1 MTATGKV
8 STFSMN
14 FFFDKRLG
22 YLVSTPGLDS
32 ALESLEVKAGDGL
45 QVVLQY
51 GTSPDSSVP
60 SSVVTAPAWT
70 SENLPAAATMTLGIK
85 AEGDYSDGDLLASVS
100 TWTHDSAA
108 KTYTAELDLN
118 TTQINTLLARNDS
131 NSGNDVAAIEN
142 AQLELTFIES
152 SGGKPTSSVNDVL
165 VTIKHDILLG
175 GEGTPS
181 NAGDPDEYLLKS
193 DAIEFIPEVTSQI
206 GGTSADLDNVFTTT
220 RTVGEVV
227 AFVDADTSNQL
238 RFYQLTSG
246 TDAES
251 APDVIRPDDYSA
263 STNQKIWKVRSTGGS
278 GSSSNQFFQSEVI
291 LNRSEEIDSWYN
303 SINADTGTGQLEPIL
318 IATQNVKV
326 TKISFAYLE
335 YNGSGDAYDTVTLD
349 FGIRN
354 ATDGSSDTSLTSIS
368 WDISQ
373 NSGVTATGLNLTVNQ
388 GQVMGLGFESS
399 NTTSFA
405 TSGEYSGLIV
415 SVFFENA

>member
-1 MTATGKV
+1 M
-8 STFSMN
+8 
-14 FFFDKRLG
+14 
-22 YLVSTPGLDS
+22 
-32 ALESLEVKAGDGL
+32 
-45 QVVLQY
+45 
-51 GTSPDSSVP
+51 
-60 SSVVTAPAWT
+60 
-70 SENLPAAATMTLGIK
+70 
-85 AEGDYSDGDLLASVS
+85 
-100 TWTHDSAA
+100 
-108 KTYTAELDLN
+108 
-118 TTQINTLLARNDS
+118 
-131 NSGNDVAAIEN
+131 
-142 AQLELTFIES
+142 
-152 SGGKPTSSVNDVL
+152 
-165 VTIKHDILLG
+165 
-175 GEGTPS
+175 
-181 NAGDPDEYLLKS
+181 
-193 DAIEFIPEVTSQI
+193 
-206 GGTSADLDNVFTTT
+206 
-220 RTVGEVV
+220 
-227 AFVDADTSNQL
+227 

-263 STNQKIWKVRSTGGS
+263 STNQKVWKIRSTGGS

-291 LNRSEEIDSWYN
+291 LERSEEIDSWYN
-303 SINADTGTGQLEPIL
+303 SINADTGTGQLEPIF

-373 NSGVTATGLNLTVNQ
+373 NSGITATGLNLTVNQ

-415 SVFFENA
+415 SVLSLIHI

>member
-1 MTATGKV
+1 MTETGKV

-70 SENLPAAATMTLGIK
+70 SENLPVAATMTLGIK

-263 STNQKIWKVRSTGGS
+263 STNQKVWKVRSTGGS

-291 LNRSEEIDSWYN
+291 LERSEEIDSWYN

-318 IATQNVKV
+318 SLRK
-326 TKISFAYLE
+326 
-335 YNGSGDAYDTVTLD
+335 
-349 FGIRN
+349 
-354 ATDGSSDTSLTSIS
+354 TSR
-368 WDISQ
+368 SQ
-373 NSGVTATGLNLTVNQ
+373 RSVLPIWSTTAAE
-388 GQVMGLGFESS
+388 MP
-399 NTTSFA
+399 TTR
-405 TSGEYSGLIV
+405 
-415 SVFFENA
+415 

>member
-1 MTATGKV
+1 
-8 STFSMN
+8 MN

-60 SSVVTAPAWT
+60 SSVVTEPAWT
-70 SENLPAAATMTLGIK
+70 SENLPVAATMTLGIK

-118 TTQINTLLARNDS
+118 TTQINTLLARDDA

-142 AQLELTFIES
+142 AQLELTFTES
-152 SGGKPTSSVNDVL
+152 SGGKPRSSINDVS

-193 DAIEFIPEVTSQI
+193 DGIEFIPEVTSQI
-206 GGTSADLDNVFTTT
+206 GGTSADLDNIITTT

-227 AFVDADTSNQL
+227 AFVDADTSDQL

-251 APDVIRPDDYSA
+251 APDVIRPDDYAA
-263 STNQKIWKVRSTGGS
+263 STNEKVWKLRQSTSGGGGAS
-278 GSSSNQFFQSEVI
+278 TEYLVSQVI
-291 LNRSEEIDSWYN
+291 LERTEAIDNWFN
-303 SINADTGTGQLEPIL
+303 TVNADTGSDRLEPIF
-318 IATQNVKV
+318 IATQNVSVK
-326 TKISFAYLE
+326 KITFAYLE
-335 YNGSGDAYDTVTLD
+335 YGGAGDDYDTVTLD
-349 FGIRN
+349 FGIRDASN
-354 ATDGSSDTSLTSIS
+354 GSSSSSLTSVA

-373 NSGVTATGLNLTVNQ
+373 NSGVTATGLNLAVNQ
-388 GQVMGLGFESS
+388 GQVMGLGFESG
-399 NTTSFA
+399 NTTSFNS
-405 TSGEYSGLIV
+405 TGEYYGLIV
-415 SVFFENA
+415 SVYFENA